1 MARIG
6 KFTVKVNVDK
16 TIEELAEMGAL
27 VNEIVDLVPDWSRME
42 AEQLQDEYNQK
53 LKSLIYADKTN

>member
-6 KFTVKVNVDK
+6 EFTVKVNVDK
-16 TIEELAEMGAL
+16 TIEELAEINAL
-27 VNEIVDLVPDWSRME
+27 VNEIVDLVPEWSQME
-42 AEQLQDEYNQK
+42 AEQLQDEYYQK